1 MLLNALHEG
10 RLKLLCLSY
19 IICPMT
25 KSKTALRTH
34 YCGELRKEHVG
45 RTVTIAGWVNR
56 RRDHGKLIFIDLR
69 DREGIAQVVFNP
81 EALVSVRAHSIA
93 VELRSEYVVR
103 VTGKVQPRPK
113 GTENPKLA
121 TGEVELIVEEAE
133 LLNKAKTPPFY
144 INEEVEVDEALRLKY
159 RYLDLRRERMQR
171 NLILRHK
178 VVKFM
183 RDFLDARGFLEIETP
198 IMIKSTPEGA
208 RDYLVP
214 SRIYPGKFYAL
225 PQSPQQLKQLL
236 MVAGYDKYFQI
247 ARCFRD
253 EDLRAD
259 RQPEFTQLDLEMSFI
274 DEEDVLN
281 LMEDLFTSL
290 VETVTP
296 QFKLIK
302 PFPRLSWTE
311 VMEKYGSDKPDLRF
325 GLEMADLSEI
335 FAGSEFSVFRTVVAE
350 GGKIKGFAVPGC
362 ATYTRSQLG
371 ELTEFVRSRGAKG
384 LVTMAL
390 DGKPEEKISDLT
402 TDRVRSVV
410 AKFLTKERVIEIAR
424 RLKANIGDLLLI
436 VADKPKVVDAVL
448 GALRSEMAR
457 RLNLADPKLL
467 AFAFI
472 LNFPL
477 FDWIEEEKRWD
488 SMHHPFT
495 SPHPEDIPL
504 LDTDPGKVRARHY
517 DFVCN
522 GSEVSSGSIRIHN
535 REMQEKIFYILGH
548 NKEEVQAKFGG
559 FLEALECGAPPH
571 GGIAPGID
579 RLMMLLTGESNIR
592 EVIAFPKNQNAVD
605 LMFDSPSTVPPAQLR
620 ELHLKLLDES

>member
-1 MLLNALHEG
+1 
-10 RLKLLCLSY
+10 
-19 IICPMT
+19 
-25 KSKTALRTH
+25 
-34 YCGELRKEHVG
+34 
-45 RTVTIAGWVNR
+45 
-56 RRDHGKLIFIDLR
+56 
-69 DREGIAQVVFNP
+69 
-81 EALVSVRAHSIA
+81 
-93 VELRSEYVVR
+93 
-103 VTGKVQPRPK
+103 
-113 GTENPKLA
+113 
-121 TGEVELIVEEAE
+121 
-133 LLNKAKTPPFY
+133 
-144 INEEVEVDEALRLKY
+144 
-159 RYLDLRRERMQR
+159 
-171 NLILRHK
+171 HK

-183 RDFLDARGFLEIETP
+183 RDFLDAKGFLEIETP

-281 LMEDLFTSL
+281 LMEELFTSL

-296 QFKLIK
+296 QFRLIK
-302 PFPRLSWTE
+302 PFPRLSWAE

-325 GLEMADLSEI
+325 GLEMADLSDI

-350 GGKIKGFAVPGC
+350 GGKIKGFAAPGC

-390 DGKPEEKISDLT
+390 DGKSEEKIAGLT

-410 AKFLTKERVIEIAR
+410 AKFLTKEQVVEIAR
-424 RLKANIGDLLLI
+424 RLKANMGDLLLI

-448 GALRSEMAR
+448 GAMRSEIAR

-535 REMQEKIFYILGH
+535 RELQEKIFQILGYS
-548 NKEEVQAKFGG
+548 KEETEARFGHL
-559 FLEALECGAPPH
+559 LEALECGAPPH

-605 LMFDSPSTVPPAQLR
+605 LMFDSPSPVPPAQLK
-620 ELHLKLLDES
+620 ELHLKLDETV

>member
-1 MLLNALHEG
+1 MPRKP
-10 RLKLLCLSY
+10 RLKLLSLSD
-19 IICPMT
+19 IIMPMT

-34 YCGELRKEHVG
+34 CCGELRREHVG
-45 RTVTIAGWVNR
+45 QTVTLAGWVHR

-69 DREGIAQVVFNP
+69 DREGIIQTVFNP
-81 EALVSVRAHSIA
+81 EVSAKAHSIA
-93 VELRSEYVVR
+93 SEFRIEYVVR
-103 VTGKVQPRPK
+103 VKGRVSPRPK

-121 TGEVELIVEEAE
+121 TGEVELVVEEAE
-133 LLNKAKTPPFY
+133 ILNRSKTPPFY
-144 INEEVEVDEALRLKY
+144 INEDVEIDESLRLKY

-171 NLILRHK
+171 NIILRHR

-198 IMIKSTPEGA
+198 VLIKSTPEGA

-236 MVAGYDKYFQI
+236 MVAGYDRYFQV

-259 RQPEFTQLDLEMSFI
+259 RQPEFTQLDLEMSFV

-281 LMEDLFTSL
+281 LIEELFTSL

-296 QFKLIK
+296 QFRMLK
-302 PFPRLSWTE
+302 PFPRLSYAE
-311 VMEKYGSDKPDLRF
+311 VMEKYGTDKPDLRF
-325 GLEMADLSEI
+325 GLEMANLSDI
-335 FAGSEFSVFRTVVAE
+335 FAGSDFAVFRTVLSE
-350 GGKIKGFAVPGC
+350 GGKIKGFAAPGC
-362 ATYTRSQLG
+362 AGYTRSQLS
-371 ELTEFVRSRGAKG
+371 ELTDFVRSRGAKG

-390 DGKPEEKISDLT
+390 DGKPGEPISNLT
-402 TDRVRSVV
+402 PDKVRSVV
-410 AKFLTKERVIEIAR
+410 SKFLTSEQLAEIAR
-424 RLKANIGDLLLI
+424 RLKANMGDLLLI
-436 VADKPKVVDAVL
+436 VADKSKVVDAVL
-448 GALRSEMAR
+448 SALRTEMGQ
-457 RLNLADPKLL
+457 RLKLADPKLL

-472 LNFPL
+472 LDFPL
-477 FDWIEEEKRWD
+477 FEWNEEEKRWD

-495 SPHPEDIPL
+495 SPYPEDIPL

-522 GSEVSSGSIRIHN
+522 GSEISSGSIRIHT
-535 REMQEKIFYILGH
+535 RDLQEKIFQILGYS
-548 NKEEVQAKFGG
+548 KEETQAKFGG

-579 RLMMLLTGESNIR
+579 RLMMLLTGETNIR

-605 LMFDSPSTVPPAQLR
+605 LMFDSPSPVSPAQLR
-620 ELHLKLLDES
+620 ELHLKLDETV